1 MKDETLF
8 VAEMLTAANGNGR
21 RHDEECELDD
31 RANAD
36 GSATGDGTRTLP
48 LIKSQMMTIAPLAA
62 HGQRS
67 QKMAERATSFTR
79 RSR

>member
-1 MKDETLF
+1 MKEETLF
-8 VAEMLTAANGNGR
+8 VAEMPTAANGNGR
-21 RHDEECELDD
+21 RHDEEWELDD

-48 LIKSQMMTIAPLAA
+48 LIKSQMMTIALLVAY
-62 HGQRS
+62 GQRS
-67 QKMAERATSFTR
+67 QKMAERATSFMR